1 MEKDLRA
8 LRRERRLGL
17 VLPARCRSRSGFVD
31 RVVITDISTGGCRI
45 ESFALTLREGD
56 LVVISPGVIE
66 GQCGKVTW
74 TKGHKAGIA
83 FLQPLYTP
91 VVEHLHRHHAQFVAD
106 QPAVGN
112 YGARLAA

>member
-1 MEKDLRA
+1 MGQDLRA
-8 LRRERRLGL
+8 LRRDQRLGI

-31 RVVITDISTGGCRI
+31 HVVITDISTGGCRI

-74 TKGHKAGIA
+74 TKGHKAGIT
-83 FLQPLYTP
+83 FLQPLYAP
-91 VVEHLHRHHAQFVAD
+91 VVEHLHRHHAQFVPE
-106 QPAVGN
+106 QRAVRT
-112 YGARLAA
+112 YGSRLAA